1 MTARIQASPS
11 GRPASRDLL
20 PALHAFRSLVLPSFL
35 SGLLVLG
42 ACEGGDAPDA
52 QGNFEATEITVSA
65 EIGGRLLRFSADEGA
80 RLQAGEVV
88 AVVDTTTLALQR
100 RELGSQRRATEA
112 RLEEVRRQVEVL
124 RAQLETAREEH
135 ERDLRLLEADAAT
148 PRQVNL
154 SQGEVRTLERRLDA
168 AMAQVDAVRD
178 ESGTIEARLA
188 QLGQRIADAT
198 VVNPAGGVVL
208 DAYADAGEHVGPG
221 QPLYDVASLDTLQL
235 RAYVTGAQ
243 LSRVRIGGEVTVRY
257 DVGSDERA
265 SRPGRITWIASE
277 SEFTP
282 TRIQTREER
291 VDFVYAVEIDV
302 PNPDGALKIGM
313 PGEVFLPA
321 EAENP

>member
-1 MTARIQASPS
+1 MTTRT
-11 GRPASRDLL
+11 LL
-20 PALHAFRSLVLPSFL
+20 PAALL
-35 SGLLVLG
+35 GLTSALLLT
-42 ACEGGDAPDA
+42 ACGDGDTPDA

-80 RLQAGEVV
+80 RLEAGEVV
-88 AVVDTTTLALQR
+88 AVVDTTTLVLQR
-100 RELGSQRRATEA
+100 RELSSQRRATAA
-112 RLEEVRRQVEVL
+112 RREEVRRQVEVL
-124 RAQLETAREEH
+124 RAQLETSREEH

-168 AMAQVDAVRD
+168 AMAQVDAVGD
-178 ESGTIEARLA
+178 EIGTIEARLA
-188 QLGQRIADAT
+188 QVDQRISDAT
-198 VVNPAGGVVL
+198 LVNPAGGVVL
-208 DAYADAGEHVGPG
+208 DTYADPGEYVSPG

-257 DVGSDERA
+257 DVGSEERA
-265 SRPGRITWIASE
+265 SRRGVITRIASE
-277 SEFTP
+277 AEFTP

-313 PGEVFLPA
+313 PGEVILPA
-321 EAENP
+321 ETENP